1 MTDRNLMIEHAE
13 KASANQ
19 SIQQGMRVNPAIL
32 ANGQPGVAIKVGS
45 LTVCI
50 GTKAAMNHALKV
62 AEAIEYH
69 KGDKA

>member
-1 MTDRNLMIEHAE
+1 MRPIIERPD
-13 KASANQ
+13 KAAANQ